1 MLVPMENI
9 GSVGIITDVP
19 PQQLPL
25 NTWSGGNNVRMLDG
39 YVNKCA
45 GFEEVLATCPV
56 TPYYITP
63 LEAGGNYFW
72 IACGLAKVYV
82 HNGSAWSNIT
92 RQTGTT
98 LDGAVSS
105 GSGTITLTDGS
116 DFPAGGGSV
125 LSLIHI

>member
-25 NTWSGGNNVRMLDG
+25 SAWSGGNNVRMTDG

-45 GFEEVLATCPV
+45 GFEEVLATCPI

-63 LEAGGNYFW
+63 LVPW
-72 IACGLAKVYV
+72 
-82 HNGSAWSNIT
+82 
-92 RQTGTT
+92 
-98 LDGAVSS
+98 
-105 GSGTITLTDGS
+105 
-116 DFPAGGGSV
+116 V
-125 LSLIHI
+125 LEWELLH